1 MCVSRMSVEVLAK
14 AAEIALPLDFDFAQG
29 LRCPGERFLDR
40 LDEGLDRLLAF
51 LQRCLCALLVAGQVF
66 PRQAQEIVDV
76 LAQLPPGEIVE
87 APVELFHGPIER
99 DGSFRLDGG
108 RAAPSHPPAGAECR
122 GNREQDDDQSCQVER
137 H

>member
-1 MCVSRMSVEVLAK
+1 ML
-14 AAEIALPLDFDFAQG
+14 AEI
-29 LRCPGERFLDR
+29 FL
-40 LDEGLDRLLAF
+40 
-51 LQRCLCALLVAGQVF
+51 
-66 PRQAQEIVDV
+66 RQAQEIVDV

-87 APVELFHGPIER
+87 APVELFHSPIEC

-108 RAAPSHPPAGAECR
+108 RAASSHPPAGAECR